1 MAQMTKRALADSLK
15 NILLTK
21 PITRVTINDIT
32 ENCGVSRMT
41 FYYHFK
47 DIYDLAEWIM
57 EETIAEALAAKADDE
72 PWQTCILRIFRLFQ
86 EDRPFIMNVYHHV
99 SRERIEGYLYDIVFE
114 LSIAM
119 VEERAKGMDL
129 LDRDKRFIADFYKY
143 ALTGIVLNWVK
154 DGMKEDPAQ
163 IVNEL
168 GTMVGGTIDYA
179 LESFQVDDRS
189 LPEESAL

>member
-1 MAQMTKRALADSLK
+1 
-15 NILLTK
+15 
-21 PITRVTINDIT
+21 
-32 ENCGVSRMT
+32 
-41 FYYHFK
+41 
-47 DIYDLAEWIM
+47 
-57 EETIAEALAAKADDE
+57 
-72 PWQTCILRIFRLFQ
+72 
-86 EDRPFIMNVYHHV
+86 MNVYHHV

-129 LDRDKRFIADFYKY
+129 QDRDKRFIADFYKY

-179 LESFQVDDRS
+179 LESFQTDDRS